1 MFSKTYLLARYN
13 ALIRSLIKSQPM
25 YDEACSILLVGEF
38 PKSILNK
45 MTLLLPIKI
54 ESDDEIKKTS
64 FVPNTFF
71 RLEKKNKSI
80 SSFSMK

>member
-1 MFSKTYLLARYN
+1 
-13 ALIRSLIKSQPM
+13 M

-54 ESDDEIKKTS
+54 ESDDEVKKTS
-64 FVPNTFF
+64 FD
-71 RLEKKNKSI
+71 
-80 SSFSMK
+80 